1 MYCSFCGNMINAWG
15 ICQRCNHA
23 YYQGINPNTYYGQ
36 QRGGSYMQNNNYGY
50 QMTTG
55 MQNAYCA
62 QNQMIPYYSP
72 YGITSSYNMNP
83 VVQNNTGRGA
93 NRRAN
98 KRENKRAN
106 RKERSAYGNYGG
118 RLMKVLLYLFLGLIF
133 CSLMDGLVT
142 PDGAAPWYFIGFPA
156 GLSFFHKHFGS
167 IAVYGS
173 WLVWLFVLVI
183 KLVIFSSVGI
193 LILFIQTI
201 IALAEIVGRK
211 KYDVLG
217 WT

>member
-1 MYCSFCGNMINAWG
+1 MYCSVCGNMLNAWG
-15 ICQRCNHA
+15 ICQRCNSA
-23 YYQGINPNTYYGQ
+23 YYQGIYPNTYYGQ
-36 QRGGSYMQNNNYGY
+36 PQGTSYMQNNNYGY
-50 QMTTG
+50 QMTSG

-62 QNQMIPYYSP
+62 QNQMIPYYGT
-72 YGITSSYNMNP
+72 YGMASSYNMNP
-83 VVQNNTGRGA
+83 GIQYHRGRRTNSRGCNTY
-93 NRRAN
+93 
-98 KRENKRAN
+98 E
-106 RKERSAYGNYGG
+106 NYGE
-118 RLMKVLLYLFLGLIF
+118 RLKKVLLYLFLGLIF
-133 CSLMDGLVT
+133 CALMDGLVT

-201 IALAEIVGRK
+201 SALAEIVGRK